1 MVFSLSAH
9 CWKWIRGLWKLPDG
23 RDWLRGKPG
32 LVLMGGAMLSKS
44 LTQLSVD
51 RWSCVPS
58 LLFTW
63 GQTIWPPHLKRPW
76 WCEGL
81 GAGGE
86 GDDRGWDGWIAS
98 PTRWAWVWADSG
110 SWWWIG
116 RSGVLRFTGSQG
128 VRHDW
133 VTELNWTEINYGGV
147 NEDNGSLLQK
157 ISCMYCYIQCPQP
170 CIRPPLTHASARDS
184 WTPIGKSGS
193 VSCGVT
199 APFSWALVHK
209 GLFVPSKSLYPS
221 PV

>member
-23 RDWLRGKPG
+23 RDWLRGKLG

-86 GDDRGWDGWIAS
+86 GDDRGLDGWMAS
-98 PTRWAWVWADSG
+98 PTQWTWVWVNFG
-110 SWWWIG
+110 SWWWTG
-116 RSGVLRFTGSQG
+116 RSGVLWFMGSQKVG
-128 VRHDW
+128 HDW
-133 VTELNWTEINYGGV
+133 VTELNWNYGGGD
-147 NEDNGSLLQK
+147 EDNGDILQK
-157 ISCMYCYIQCPQP
+157 VPCTHCYIQCPQP
-170 CIRPPLTHASARDS
+170 CSRPLATHASAGDS
-184 WTPIGKSGS
+184 WTLLGKSGS

-199 APFSWALVHK
+199 APFFWILVHTRFS
-209 GLFVPSKSLYPS
+209 LCPSRVYFPCA
-221 PV
+221 V

>member
-44 LTQLSVD
+44 LTQFSVD

-86 GDDRGWDGWIAS
+86 GDDRRLDGWMAS
-98 PTRWAWVWADSG
+98 PTQWTWVWVNFG
-110 SWWWIG
+110 SWWWTG
-116 RSGVLRFTGSQG
+116 RSGVLWFMGSQKVG
-128 VRHDW
+128 HDW
-133 VTELNWTEINYGGV
+133 VTELNWNYGGGD
-147 NEDNGSLLQK
+147 EDNGDILQK
-157 ISCMYCYIQCPQP
+157 VPCTHCYIQCPQP
-170 CIRPPLTHASARDS
+170 CSRPLPTHASAGDS
-184 WTPIGKSGS
+184 WTLLGKSGS

-199 APFSWALVHK
+199 APFSWILVHTRFC
-209 GLFVPSKSLYPS
+209 LCPSRVYFPC